1 MGNYAGALE
10 DANEA
15 LTLAPRYP
23 EVSDGVISIMS
34 QETCAT
40 EAKFFWENSWA
51 QNLMILNLVNKR
63 NIHLIA
69 DVNII
74 GTLLTSCI
82 RNVGTCSSTLLK

>member
-40 EAKFFWENSWA
+40 EAKFF
-51 QNLMILNLVNKR
+51 
-63 NIHLIA
+63 
-69 DVNII
+69 
-74 GTLLTSCI
+74 
-82 RNVGTCSSTLLK
+82 